1 MSVVGNGMVHFA
13 GSRDRVNMNG
23 GIGQIPQLM
32 QEVVAHRLGN
42 VMSLFHREIGQHRN
56 INFGMEPMAQ
66 PSDSDLTDIADPLGM
81 MDRMGNLINDLGIDP
96 IQQSS
101 EDSLAGLPDD
111 AKDDYRDHKTHNR
124 IRHRISQP
132 DADRTE
138 YNR

>member
-23 GIGQIPQLM
+23 GIGQVPQLM
-32 QEVVAHRLGN
+32 QEVMAHRLGN
-42 VMSLFHREIGQHRN
+42 VMSLFHREISQHRN

-81 MDRMGNLINDLGIDP
+81 MDRTSNLINDLGIDP
-96 IQQSS
+96 VQQPS
-101 EDSLAGLPDD
+101 EDGFAGLPYD
-111 AKDDYRDHKTHNR
+111 AKDNHRDHKTHNR
-124 IRHRISQP
+124 IRQLIPQP